1 MFSKGSRVR
10 NTRWN
15 YVGTV
20 QRNLGNGTWLVSADK
35 AGDVHTPVEA
45 QEHDLVPLGLE
56 DSAIAGESPETRA
69 VLRYLYSEVRTGHT
83 LADRLR
89 LDSVEQFRRDAVQ
102 KLGDA
107 TEVTQQE
114 LEAADWQT
122 VYDEIKEERS

>member
-1 MFSKGSRVR
+1 M
-10 NTRWN
+10 
-15 YVGTV
+15 
-20 QRNLGNGTWLVSADK
+20 VSADK
-35 AGDVHTPVEA
+35 PGSVFTPVGA

-89 LDSVEQFRRDAVQ
+89 LDSVEQFRRDAMQ

-107 TEVTQQE
+107 TEVTWHQ
-114 LEAADWQT
+114 LEGADWQT
-122 VYDEIKEERS
+122 VFNEVKEERDA